1 MNVWLILARFSAGN
15 HPFGFRFCPR
25 AQLSIRHTSP
35 SKADLQI
42 TKRVA
47 AAPQDSTNQFPGSLR
62 HIKPFVQ
69 SSQSSGTQ
77 LLVMSV
83 QKRFEFFA
91 RTARG

>member
-47 AAPQDSTNQFPGSLR
+47 AAAQILQINFPDHVIIGQGYFSFR
-62 HIKPFVQ
+62 EA
-69 SSQSSGTQ
+69 G
-77 LLVMSV
+77 LL
-83 QKRFEFFA
+83 
-91 RTARG
+91 